1 MRPHFS
7 PESILAWSPEP
18 RLSRP
23 SPVHSLSVIMG
34 RAIQG
39 RTCLLSLASGTGRV
53 PGSVEGGLMTP
64 APAGIPPE
72 DLQRGPAN
80 FCSPALP
87 VILFSPF
94 HSMVFG
100 KRINRNERET
110 ILGGGSLGS
119 CVDEERSQLRELM

>member
-1 MRPHFS
+1 
-7 PESILAWSPEP
+7 
-18 RLSRP
+18 
-23 SPVHSLSVIMG
+23 
-34 RAIQG
+34 
-39 RTCLLSLASGTGRV
+39 
-53 PGSVEGGLMTP
+53 MTP

-100 KRINRNERET
+100 KRIET
-110 ILGGGSLGS
+110 KEKQFLAVDHSARASMKNAAS
-119 CVDEERSQLRELM
+119 CEN